1 MMNSGKMTTI
11 ARPYVAA
18 AFEYAL
24 AKKAL
29 PAWEAMLLAAAN
41 LTIDPRVTVLLAS
54 PGVTTDQLGDFY
66 CDILA
71 SYLDAEMTN
80 FIRLLAENN
89 RLSVLPDIAALF
101 KEARAAQEKTMI
113 VEVQSAAPLE
123 EAYKQK
129 LVTALTKR
137 LQRQVE
143 LQCEIDPALLGGV
156 LIRAGDT
163 VIDGSIRGKLNRLNE
178 FI

>member
-1 MMNSGKMTTI
+1 MNSGKMTTI

-18 AFEYAL
+18 AFEYAS
-24 AKKAL
+24 ANNAL
-29 PAWEAMLLAAAN
+29 PAWELMLQAASEITHDPKVEAL
-41 LTIDPRVTVLLAS
+41 LTT
-54 PGVTTDQLGDFY
+54 PGITMDQLGDFY
-66 CDILA
+66 CGILA
-71 SYLDAEMTN
+71 SNLDAAQTN

-89 RLSVLPDIAALF
+89 RLSMLPDILILF
-101 KEARAAQEKTMI
+101 KEARAAEEKTML
-113 VEVQSAAPLE
+113 VEVRSAAPLDA
-123 EAYKQK
+123 AYQQR

-143 LQCEIDPALLGGV
+143 LQCEVDPDLLGGV
-156 LIRAGDT
+156 LVRAGDT